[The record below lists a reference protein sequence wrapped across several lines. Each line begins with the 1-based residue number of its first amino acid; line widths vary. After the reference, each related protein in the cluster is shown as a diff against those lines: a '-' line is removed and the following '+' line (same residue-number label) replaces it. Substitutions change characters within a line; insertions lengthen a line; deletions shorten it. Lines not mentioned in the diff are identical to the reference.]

1 MAWSV
6 PRAIRPGL
14 SGNFKTNENA
24 KTREIKRITKE
35 TGIEWRSDANRHSF
49 GSYRLAMVRSFDQV
63 SIVLPEHFQLFPSIP
78 HAVER
83 NVGGVAEIII
93 PELVPVPT
101 HFCGISRAPADR
113 QETWRTVK

>member
-1 MAWSV
+1 
-6 PRAIRPGL
+6 
-14 SGNFKTNENA
+14 
-24 KTREIKRITKE
+24 
-35 TGIEWRSDANRHSF
+35 
-49 GSYRLAMVRSFDQV
+49 MVRSFDQV

-101 HFCGISRAPADR
+101 HFCGISRAPANR
-113 QETWRTVK
+113 QETWRTVKQKS

>member
-1 MAWSV
+1 
-6 PRAIRPGL
+6 
-14 SGNFKTNENA
+14 
-24 KTREIKRITKE
+24 
-35 TGIEWRSDANRHSF
+35 
-49 GSYRLAMVRSFDQV
+49 MVRSFDQV

-101 HFCGISRAPADR
+101 HFCGISRAPANR
-113 QETWRTVK
+113 QETAKARDLENGEVKILTRSIERAIKGDCVVSGSGKSR

>member
-1 MAWSV
+1 LNGA
-6 PRAIRPGL
+6 ATLIG
-14 SGNFKTNENA
+14 
-24 KTREIKRITKE
+24 
-35 TGIEWRSDANRHSF
+35 HSF

-101 HFCGISRAPADR
+101 PFCGISRAPANR

>member
-1 MAWSV
+1 
-6 PRAIRPGL
+6 
-14 SGNFKTNENA
+14 
-24 KTREIKRITKE
+24 
-35 TGIEWRSDANRHSF
+35 
-49 GSYRLAMVRSFDQV
+49 MVRSFDQV

-101 HFCGISRAPADR
+101 RFCGISRAPANR